1 MQRNPEVVQPKSLK
15 PAPLLECFEF
25 PQELRSAYQSIH
37 AHKLKKFF
45 EVCGR
50 WDVENFFL
58 GESIGIDQN
67 NTLQLKLLFYHPNC
81 RSHSFGRFVGV
92 RVGVA
97 PC

>member
-1 MQRNPEVVQPKSLK
+1 
-15 PAPLLECFEF
+15 
-25 PQELRSAYQSIH
+25 
-37 AHKLKKFF
+37 
-45 EVCGR
+45 
-50 WDVENFFL
+50 VENFFL

-97 PC
+97 PCWDKLALRKKLKNPHPNSLAFIVSEISAFIRTERQTDRRT